1 MFIFSKI
8 ILVTSF
14 FIFSNG
20 FIPTNTRNIIRLNNR
35 LLHNAKYNDK
45 EITFEGI
52 IFNVN
57 NETAIKPGYPKQA
70 NQNITVPC
78 DPEDIESEDFL
89 DSYRKRL
96 FGDNIGSKR
105 NYGFQRPIDNRN
117 NSNPVKR
124 IVIGLGGPD
133 QEIVNLDD
141 SDDEELDEIE
151 KHLQGQLKE
160 NQEEIKRQEE
170 EKKQEFENE
179 MKNALGVRFFI
190 RRGSENDENNKED
203 RSENFEIIKNPDYSF
218 DQVGGYENV
227 KAELMQSVDM
237 LKNFEKY
244 QKYNVRTP
252 KGIIL
257 EGPPGNGKTLM
268 ARAFSG
274 EVNSSFIPVSGSQ
287 FQEKYVGVGASRIRE
302 LFELA
307 EKNLPCVI
315 FIDEIDAVGRSRSSD
330 DGSSSGERDQTLNQL
345 LVALDGYKNTS
356 GIFVVGATNRVDL
369 LDEALIRPGRIDKK
383 IYIGNP
389 DAKTREKILNIHIEG
404 KPHELDVRIE
414 NLVDMT
420 NGLSGAQIE
429 NLLNEA
435 MLYALRENR
444 EKMVSEDLEHILGRM
459 LVGYQPNENAF
470 SDDMI
475 YRISIHEMGHA
486 IVGLLCTDHS
496 KLVKVCL
503 NLWSPSSPGYT
514 IFEQPE
520 IDSHIYTKERLMAR
534 LKVLL
539 SGRIAEEIFFGASIT
554 SGASKDIDEAYAL
567 AERMIVKFGMGKK
580 TVYPYSSENSKEFI
594 DRDIERL
601 LESAY
606 QAAHHTISNS
616 QPIMEECA
624 KLLIKNKLLLPNDIA
639 KVIQRNHIEN
649 S

>member
-1 MFIFSKI
+1 MKI
-8 ILVTSF
+8 SFLFLVLLNYTSAF
-14 FIFSNG
+14 F
-20 FIPTNTRNIIRLNNR
+20 TRPYISRYNLNNYFKNNE
-35 LLHNAKYNDK
+35 LEGNEYYLELHNTN
-45 EITFEGI
+45 
-52 IFNVN
+52 N
-57 NETAIKPGYPKQA
+57 NETNSNNNLNRNSLVFILPNQNNTNKPGYPKQS
-70 NQNITVPC
+70 NMNISYPPI
-78 DPEDIESEDFL
+78 DDIESEESL
-89 DSYRKRL
+89 RKYKQQI
-96 FGDNIGSKR
+96 FGDHAIPKKKYGFTNSSQYNKR
-105 NYGFQRPIDNRN
+105 NVRGIHKNED
-117 NSNPVKR
+117 
-124 IVIGLGGPD
+124 IVDL
-133 QEIVNLDD
+133 
-141 SDDEELDEIE
+141 DDEEE
-151 KHLQGQLKE
+151 KPQRDLEYEKKV
-160 NQEEIKRQEE
+160 QEEF
-170 EKKQEFENE
+170 EKE
-179 MKNALGVRFFI
+179 MQNALGVRFFI
-190 RRGSENDENNKED
+190 RKNDNNEKSKTQ
-203 RSENFEIIKNPDYSF
+203 SENFEIIRNPSYSF
-218 DQVGGYENV
+218 DDVGGYDNV

-252 KGIIL
+252 KGMIL

-307 EKNLPCVI
+307 ENNLPCVI

-356 GIFVVGATNRVDL
+356 GIFVIGATNRVDL

-389 DAKTREKILNIHIEG
+389 DAKTREKILNIHIQG
-404 KPHELDVRIE
+404 KPHELDVRIP
-414 NLVDMT
+414 NLIDMT

-444 EKMVSEDLEHILGRM
+444 EKMNNQDLEHILGRM
-459 LVGYQPNENAF
+459 LVGYQPNANAF
-470 SDDMI
+470 SEDMI

-486 IVGLLCTDHS
+486 IVGLLSNDHS

-520 IDSHIYTKERLMAR
+520 TDSYIYTKERLMAR
-534 LKVLL
+534 LMVLL
-539 SGRIAEEIFFGASIT
+539 SGRIAEEVFFGASIT
-554 SGASKDIDEAYAL
+554 SGASKDIDEAYSL

-580 TVYPYSSENSKEFI
+580 TVYPYNSENSKEFI

-606 QAAHHTISNS
+606 QAAHQTIVNS
-616 QPIMEECA
+616 QPIMEESA
-624 KLLIKNKLLLPNDIA
+624 KMLMENKLLLPDDIL
-639 KVIQRNHIEN
+639 KIIQLHHIQNSNERNN
-649 S
+649 